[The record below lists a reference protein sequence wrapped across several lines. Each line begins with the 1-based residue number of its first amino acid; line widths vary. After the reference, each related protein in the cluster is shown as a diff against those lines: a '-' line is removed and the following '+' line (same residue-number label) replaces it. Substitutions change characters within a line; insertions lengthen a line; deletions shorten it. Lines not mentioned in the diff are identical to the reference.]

1 MNSISLEITLFHYP
15 NDAAPHFLRNL
26 PLSSGLDG
34 FGINCFD
41 EFDCSTL
48 KLKLVDWVGLK
59 RVRKGLARISYGE

>member
-26 PLSSGLDG
+26 PLSSGLDW

-48 KLKLVDWVGLK
+48 KLKLVD
-59 RVRKGLARISYGE
+59 

>member
-1 MNSISLEITLFHYP
+1 MNCISLEITPLYSP

-26 PLSSGLDG
+26 PLSSGLDW

-48 KLKLVDWVGLK
+48 KLKLVD
-59 RVRKGLARISYGE
+59 